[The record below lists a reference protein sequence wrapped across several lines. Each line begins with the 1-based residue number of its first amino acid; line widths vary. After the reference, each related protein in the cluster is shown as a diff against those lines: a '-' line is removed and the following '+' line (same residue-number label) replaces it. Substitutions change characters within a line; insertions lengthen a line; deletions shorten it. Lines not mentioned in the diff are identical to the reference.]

1 MLMDVDQLREALRK
15 SRKVVAEAKYV
26 LYCFEVK
33 LENAV
38 HELDMIKRK
47 TKSYLSGLMIGGLT
61 EPYEFL
67 EY

>member
-1 MLMDVDQLREALRK
+1 MLMDVDQLRETLRK
-15 SRKVVAEAKYV
+15 LRKVVAEAEYV

-33 LENAV
+33 LENVV

-47 TKSYLSGLMIGGLT
+47 TKSYLSRLMIGGLT